1 MALGGVLIVPV
12 GWVLAR
18 VLRIAHPFRS
28 ALLGPVLLLV
38 FRNAVALVVSHP
50 RPNHALLGFTVL
62 AVMSYSGAAVLTR
75 TVSLIPRIIAAGL
88 VCACVITTSTIEA
101 RQVEARERKHREQLI
116 ADFDKSVPLAVP
128 DVVPGRMLVKV
139 WTIDG
144 VGHQAKS
151 VLALDYA
158 KEPDSGPDVM
168 VRITENGD
176 PRESCLAW
184 VQGNTDGCERLAP
197 DRWLT
202 HSNGRTVLFAMV
214 GRRLVEV
221 DSTTLSRNETLAAG
235 SKLRPVTAE
244 YFVDF
249 KPPKR

>member
-1 MALGGVLIVPV
+1 MTSWTNGEGSCSRCLCRAGGRPRARVSDLSDVWAGRGRLGDGEGFALLSQVALGGVLIVPV

-184 VQGNTDGCERLAP
+184 VQGNTDGA
-197 DRWLT
+197 
-202 HSNGRTVLFAMV
+202 NGW
-214 GRRLVEV
+214 RRI
-221 DSTTLSRNETLAAG
+221 DG
-235 SKLRPVTAE
+235 
-244 YFVDF
+244 
-249 KPPKR
+249 